1 METKTR
7 DRVALTIIAILIPII
22 ISWGYMMLKTYGQ

>member
-7 DRVALTIIAILIPII
+7 DRVALLIIAILTPII
-22 ISWGYMMLKTYGQ
+22 IGWGYMMLKTHGH